1 MFDQQDEIKNKK
13 GPLSVLNLT
22 GASQFFYQK
31 SNFITAI
38 LATVIFI
45 GYLLLV
51 MMDKGAG
58 FEVADSNIRSLG
70 TSFGFDQVDV
80 IAFLSIRSDEMVT
93 AYITFNQVWDVLF
106 GVIYGLM
113 YVVWVSVLF
122 KPICDKVGRLN
133 LVPVLQVI
141 FDWLENYE
149 LALLAHQYLSDGMI
163 SASNANLA
171 SVFSMLKWACSGLT
185 YTLILIGI
193 ILMIMRAVAN
203 KNQQT

>member
-22 GASQFFYQK
+22 GASKFFYQK

-106 GVIYGLM
+106 GVIYGVM

-149 LALLAHQYLSDGMI
+149 LVLLAHQYLSDGMI

-203 KNQQT
+203 KNL

>member
-1 MFDQQDEIKNKK
+1 MFDQQDEIKNNK

-122 KPICDKVGRLN
+122 KPICDKAGRLN

>member
-22 GASQFFYQK
+22 GASKFFYQK

-149 LALLAHQYLSDGMI
+149 LVLLAHQYLSDGMI

-185 YTLILIGI
+185 YTFILIGI

>member
-106 GVIYGLM
+106 GVIYGVM

>member
-13 GPLSVLNLT
+13 GPLSVLNLI

-70 TSFGFDQVDV
+70 TSFGFDKVDV

-106 GVIYGLM
+106 GVIYGVM

>member
-149 LALLAHQYLSDGMI
+149 LVLLAHQYLSDGMI
-163 SASNANLA
+163 SASNVNLA

>member
-22 GASQFFYQK
+22 GASKFFYQK

-106 GVIYGLM
+106 GVIYGVM

-149 LALLAHQYLSDGMI
+149 LVLLAHQYLSDGMI
-163 SASNANLA
+163 SASNVNLA

>member
-106 GVIYGLM
+106 GVIYGVM

-149 LALLAHQYLSDGMI
+149 LVLLAHQYLSDGMI

-185 YTLILIGI
+185 YTLISIGI

>member
-163 SASNANLA
+163 SAPNANLA